1 MLGNAFIDE
10 GTDGAVVQLVLRL
23 RFKLR
28 VGELD
33 GNDGAS
39 LSIGGSNIE
48 LKVVKPSQF
57 GQILT
62 AGDYLV
68 EGKPVLLNLEDVD
81 GALRRRMI
89 DFIAGVAYALNAT
102 IKKAS
107 SSSYFIA
114 PRDVDVGGVIFDDDD
129 GGDDTFSDL

>member
-1 MLGNAFIDE
+1 MGIFGFGKKLDFDDLDDDDDE
-10 GTDGAVVQLVLRL
+10 L
-23 RFKLR
+23 
-28 VGELD
+28 ELD

-68 EGKPVLLNLEDVD
+68 EGKTVLLNLEDVD

-89 DFIAGVAYALNAT
+89 DFIAGAAYALNAT

-114 PRDVDVGGVIFDDDD
+114 PRDVDVGGVIFDDGD

>member
-1 MLGNAFIDE
+1 MGIFGFGKKFDLDE
-10 GTDGAVVQLVLRL
+10 FDDD
-23 RFKLR
+23 
-28 VGELD
+28 EIEYN

-68 EGKPVLLNLEDVD
+68 EGKTVLLNLEDVD
-81 GALRRRMI
+81 APLCRRMI

-114 PRDVDVGGVIFDDDD
+114 PRDVDVGGVIFEDKGNDT
-129 GGDDTFSDL
+129 DDTFSDL

>member
-1 MLGNAFIDE
+1 MGIFGFGKKLDFDDFDDDDDE
-10 GTDGAVVQLVLRL
+10 L
-23 RFKLR
+23 
-28 VGELD
+28 ELD

-68 EGKPVLLNLEDVD
+68 EGKTVLLNLEDVD